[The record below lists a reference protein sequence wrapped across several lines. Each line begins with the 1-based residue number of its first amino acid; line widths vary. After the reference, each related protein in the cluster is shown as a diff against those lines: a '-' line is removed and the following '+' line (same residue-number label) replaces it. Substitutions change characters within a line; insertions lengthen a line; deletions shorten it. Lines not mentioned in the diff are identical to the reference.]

1 MLRRPTDILRLM
13 ALCGAHFAGAS
24 WDAWRVVLRALFGL
38 PLDAEALATYRA
50 LTGRTEAPTEPARE
64 LWCVCGR
71 RAGKSIIAA
80 LVVVYLATC
89 RTYRLAPGERGVC
102 MVIAADRRQAR
113 VVRRYVGG
121 LLRSSPVL
129 SPLIARETREAV
141 ELTTG
146 VTIEIHT
153 ASYRTIRGY
162 TVVGAVLDELAFW
175 PTDETAAEPDREIVA
190 ALRPAMATVPDAL
203 LLCLSSPYAR
213 RGELHRAHAE
223 HYGHDGDPVLVV
235 QAPTRALNPTVPQ
248 AVIDGAYAEDAARA
262 SAEYG
267 AEFRRD
273 VETYVSSEA
282 IAAAVAGGRRELA
295 PRPGVTYTAF
305 TDPAGGSGADS
316 FTLAVAHSETRE
328 GRSVA
333 VLDCVR
339 EAKPPF
345 SPEQVVREFAETLR
359 AHHVDCVT
367 GDRYAGEWPREQFR
381 KHGVEYQPS
390 ARTRNE
396 IYGALLP
403 AVNSQAVELLDEP
416 RLLAQLG
423 RLERRT
429 GLGGRDTIDHGPH
442 GHDDAINAAA
452 GALVLT
458 ARESSRVPLELL
470 DFGRS
475 DDPEVRR
482 LVDELVD
489 AEMTAEYGPG
499 WKD

>member
-1 MLRRPTDILRLM
+1 MTMDILRLM

-24 WDAWRVVLRALFGL
+24 WDGWRVVLRALFGL
-38 PLDAEALATYRA
+38 PLDAEARATYRT
-50 LTGRTEAPTEPARE
+50 LTGRTEAPTTPARE

-80 LVVVYLATC
+80 LIAVYLTTC
-89 RTYRLAPGERGVC
+89 RTYALAPGERGVF

-113 VVRRYVGG
+113 VVRRYISG
-121 LLRSSPVL
+121 LLASSPVL
-129 SPLIARETREAV
+129 AQVVETERRESID
-141 ELTTG
+141 LTTG
-146 VTIEIHT
+146 IGIEVHT

-175 PTDETAAEPDREIVA
+175 PTDETAAEPDREILA
-190 ALRPAMATVPDAL
+190 ALRPAMSTIPDAL

-223 HYGHDGDPVLVV
+223 HYGRDGDPVLVV

-248 AVIDGAYAEDAARA
+248 AVIDGAYAEDEARA

-282 IAAAVAGGRRELA
+282 IAAVVAGGRRELA
-295 PRPGVTYTAF
+295 PRAGVTYAAF

-316 FTLAVAHSETRE
+316 FTVAVAHGETRE
-328 GRSVA
+328 GRAVA

-339 EAKPPF
+339 EARPPF
-345 SPEQVVREFAETLR
+345 SPEAVVREFAETLR
-359 AHHVDCVT
+359 AYHVDRVT

-381 KHGVEYQPS
+381 RHGVEYQIS
-390 ARTRNE
+390 ERSKSE
-396 IYGALLP
+396 VYGALLP

-416 RLLAQLG
+416 RLLAQLQ

-429 GLGGRDTIDHGPH
+429 GVGGRDTIDHGPH

-452 GALVLT
+452 GALVLA
-458 ARESSRVPLELL
+458 ARESSRVEQSLL
-470 DFGRS
+470 FAGATY
-475 DDPEVRR
+475 DDPE
-482 LVDELVD
+482 LAALIEQALDER
-489 AEMTAEYGPG
+489 EG
-499 WKD
+499 